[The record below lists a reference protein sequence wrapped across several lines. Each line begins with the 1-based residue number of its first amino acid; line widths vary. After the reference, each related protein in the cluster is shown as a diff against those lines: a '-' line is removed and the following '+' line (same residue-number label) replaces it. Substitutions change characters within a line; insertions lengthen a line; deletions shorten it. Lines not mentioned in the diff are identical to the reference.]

1 MVDGNVQG
9 YANVAKKELAINP
22 IAQHPEMTILHE
34 VAHIALKHEVAHIAL
49 KHNTAEYDRSIKE
62 VEAETVAYIIGS
74 ILKVDENQLK
84 DSRGYIQLWLS
95 NQALPEKNAKNIFTV
110 ANKILKS
117 GIKD

>member
-22 IAQHPEMTILHE
+22 IAQHPEMTIL
-34 VAHIALKHEVAHIAL
+34 HEVAHIAL